1 MQPRRRDDELA
12 AGGDGGQRSPGRR
25 RLGWVATAVVA
36 GAALAVVRP
45 DLALHGSPTVRP
57 APTSSA
63 SRPAGPTTVAWDI
76 RGDLAGSRGFVSD
89 AVRRIRR
96 ESTRVGRILWA
107 GQLPDGTRL
116 ALGGT
121 DVAGGAAAT
130 TVHAM
135 LAAPGTVVDDG
146 SVTQVATLSDE
157 QQVLTWV
164 GPGTDGRTFAVVLSR
179 PGPVRFEVSGRV
191 DFASDGSASRQW
203 HRVRTR
209 DGAAV
214 VDLGTDVDPVVAVRA
229 TGTGVLAATEVVPV
243 ASSGG
248 VAGPVHV
255 VGLDDALYGGP
266 RRALLVRGLRES
278 VGGLVDLS
286 AARPAVLW
294 SGAPW
299 KGRRLALVLVTR
311 PDGVRLQT
319 VVGEQDGAAFGAGVR
334 ALPVGDPD
342 EVPWLLEP
350 FTSADP
356 TFLLCPTGP
365 GTLVYRRPGRVARL
379 PVPASGAVGIVEP
392 GAGAPSARGASVT
405 LLGPGGR
412 RLVRTVLPDHALD
425 DPLVL
430 GGG

>member
-1 MQPRRRDDELA
+1 M
-12 AGGDGGQRSPGRR
+12 
-25 RLGWVATAVVA
+25 VA
-36 GAALAVVRP
+36 GTALAVVRP

-57 APTSSA
+57 APTSSPT
-63 SRPAGPTTVAWDI
+63 RPAGPTTVAWDI
-76 RGDLAGSRGFVSD
+76 RGDLADSRAFVSD

-96 ESTRVGRILWA
+96 ESSRVARILWA

-135 LAAPGTVVDDG
+135 LAPPGTVVDDA
-146 SVTQVATLSDE
+146 SVTEVATLSDE
-157 QQVLTWV
+157 QQVLAWV
-164 GPGTDGRTFAVVLSR
+164 GPGTDGHTFAVVLSR

-191 DFASDGSASRQW
+191 DFAADGSASRQW
-203 HRVRTR
+203 QQVRTR

-214 VDLGTDVDPVVAVRA
+214 VDLGTDVDPAVAVRA
-229 TGTGVLAATEVVPV
+229 TGVGVLATTEVFPV
-243 ASSGG
+243 VGHG
-248 VAGPVHV
+248 DGTGPVRV
-255 VGLDDALYGGP
+255 DGASGPAYRGP
-266 RRALLVRGLRES
+266 RQSLLVRGLRDS
-278 VGGLVDLS
+278 LGSLVDLA
-286 AARPAVLW
+286 AARPRVLW
-294 SGAPW
+294 SGTPW

-319 VVGEQDGAAFGAGVR
+319 VVGEQVGAAFGAGVR
-334 ALPVGDPD
+334 ALPAGDPD

-392 GAGAPSARGASVT
+392 GAAPPSARGADVT
-405 LLGPGGR
+405 LLDPGGR
-412 RLVRTVLPDHALD
+412 RLLRTVLPDHGLD
-425 DPLVL
+425 DPLAL
-430 GGG
+430 GPTPPVRAGSTFR